1 MFIVNVQLNKNYVF
15 SVPRTC
21 SEYKDRGFSQSGQ
34 FMIDPDQQKGG
45 STKFIVYCDFENG
58 NQFQI
63 NTNAILIASLID
75 FPDLTK
81 VFHDLI
87 NETIITL
94 QCREAHCFNQPLVY
108 EVSMSEI
115 SQLISV
121 SEECYQDV
129 WFSCYSTKLTKHAAW
144 KDRYGDIQQYFTT
157 NFTNV
162 CDCYQNDSCFSVSET
177 NYCNCDAGDIVQR
190 EDLVRI
196 TNKVSDAFTFT
207 IFAIE
212 YSFITTINQGST
224 ANYIVSVW
232 IDVSCSSERHC
243 ENWSTYL

>member
-1 MFIVNVQLNKNYVF
+1 M
-15 SVPRTC
+15 
-21 SEYKDRGFSQSGQ
+21 
-34 FMIDPDQQKGG
+34 
-45 STKFIVYCDFENG
+45 
-58 NQFQI
+58 
-63 NTNAILIASLID
+63 
-75 FPDLTK
+75 
-81 VFHDLI
+81 FHDLI

-94 QCREAHCFNQPLVY
+94 QCRETHCFNQPLVY

-196 TNKVSDAFTFT
+196 TNKVSDAFTISIIQNYLFV
-207 IFAIE
+207 
-212 YSFITTINQGST
+212 YITKINQGST

-232 IDVSCSSERHC
+232 IDVPCSSECHC

>member
-1 MFIVNVQLNKNYVF
+1 MIIF
-15 SVPRTC
+15 S
-21 SEYKDRGFSQSGQ
+21 
-34 FMIDPDQQKGG
+34 
-45 STKFIVYCDFENG
+45 
-58 NQFQI
+58 
-63 NTNAILIASLID
+63 
-75 FPDLTK
+75 DLTK

-94 QCREAHCFNQPLVY
+94 QCRETHCFNQPLVY

-196 TNKVSDAFTFT
+196 TNKVSDAFTISILQNYLFV
-207 IFAIE
+207 
-212 YSFITTINQGST
+212 YNQ
-224 ANYIVSVW
+224 N
-232 IDVSCSSERHC
+232 
-243 ENWSTYL
+243 